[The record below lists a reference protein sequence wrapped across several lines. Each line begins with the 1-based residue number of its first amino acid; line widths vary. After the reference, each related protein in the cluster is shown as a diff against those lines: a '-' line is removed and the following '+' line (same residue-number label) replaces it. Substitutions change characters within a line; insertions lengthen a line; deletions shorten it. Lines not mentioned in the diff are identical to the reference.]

1 MATVQ
6 FNSASGG
13 FWQLQLDDGRVFVP
27 MGGLP
32 SGFQTAG
39 RRVTITGKVRIDLA
53 SVPGPIIEL
62 LAIQ

>member
-1 MATVQ
+1 
-6 FNSASGG
+6 
-13 FWQLQLDDGRVFVP
+13 